1 MNSSRDRRSG
11 ILPNSFD
18 EASTKYGKNNKE
30 DSMLISLFN
39 TDVIILT
46 KVSAN
51 PNTYKKGAIHFK
63 LQEERML

>member
-11 ILPNSFD
+11 ILRNSFD
-18 EASTKYGKNNKE
+18 EASTKYDKHNKE

-39 TDVIILT
+39 TDVIIL

-63 LQEERML
+63 LQE